1 MKIIDSYD
9 KLPLGVYLDIVALCE
24 DPDIEE
30 DDRQMSII
38 ALLTGEDED
47 TLLKLPILDF
57 RRLAEKARFLEEQVP
72 RPAAVPK
79 VIRLGGIDLIP
90 TTKVTKITTAQ
101 FVDYQTFAKEGHKR
115 LVEQLS
121 CFLIPAGCEY
131 NEGYDIEDV
140 QTAIR
145 DNLTVTQAQG
155 LAAFFF
161 SRWTRLVGSSLIYSA
176 LMVRRIR
183 PKAKRREMQA
193 QIRQAWAA
201 FRRNGDG
208 STAFA
213 LSVIPPIRR
222 GTRYGE

>member
-9 KLPLGVYLDIVALCE
+9 KLPLGVYLDIMALVE
-24 DPDIEE
+24 DTTLEE
-30 DDRQMSII
+30 DDRQLSII
-38 ALLTGEDED
+38 ALLTGETED

-57 RRLAEKARFLEEQVP
+57 RKLAEKARFLEDQVP

-79 VIRLGGIDLIP
+79 VIRLGGMDLIP

-121 CFLIPAGCEY
+121 CFLIPADCEY
-131 NEGYDIEDV
+131 NEGYDIDYV

-145 DNLTVTQAQG
+145 DYLTVTQAQG
-155 LAAFFF
+155 IAAFFF
-161 SRWTRLVGSSLIYSA
+161 RRWTALVGSSLIYSA
-176 LMVRRIR
+176 LMVRKIR
-183 PKAKRREMQA
+183 PKEKRKEMKA
-193 QIRQAWAA
+193 QIRQAWED
-201 FRRNGDG
+201 FKRNGDG

-213 LSVIPPIRR
+213 WSVIPPIRR
-222 GTRYGE
+222 GV

>member
-9 KLPLGVYLDIVALCE
+9 KLPLGVYLDIVALVE
-24 DPDIEE
+24 DTDLEE
-30 DDRQMSII
+30 DDRQLSII

-79 VIRLGGIDLIP
+79 VIRLGGIDLVP

-121 CFLIPAGCEY
+121 CFLIPSGCEY

-161 SRWTRLVGSSLIYSA
+161 SRWTHLVGSSLIYSA
-176 LMVRRIR
+176 LMARRIR

-193 QIRQAWAA
+193 QIRQAWEA
-201 FRRNGDG
+201 FKKNGDG

>member
-9 KLPLGVYLDIVALCE
+9 KLPLGVYLDIVALVE
-24 DPDIEE
+24 DTDLEE
-30 DDRQMSII
+30 DDRQLSII
-38 ALLTGEDED
+38 ALLTGETED

-57 RRLAEKARFLEEQVP
+57 RKLAEKARFLEDQVP

-79 VIRLGGIDLIP
+79 VIRLGGIDLVP

-121 CFLIPAGCEY
+121 CFLIPSGCEY

-140 QTAIR
+140 QTSIR

-193 QIRQAWAA
+193 QIRQAWED
-201 FRRNGDG
+201 FKRNGDG

-213 LSVIPPIRR
+213 WSVIPPIHR
-222 GTRYGE
+222 GV

>member
-9 KLPLGVYLDIVALCE
+9 KLPLGIYLDIMALVE
-24 DPDIEE
+24 DTTLEE
-30 DDRQMSII
+30 DDRQLSII
-38 ALLTGEDED
+38 ALLTGETED
-47 TLLKLPILDF
+47 ALLKLPILDF
-57 RRLAEKARFLEEQVP
+57 RKLAEKSRFLEDEVP

-79 VIRLGGIDLIP
+79 VIRLDGIDLIP

-131 NEGYDIEDV
+131 NEGYDIDYV
-140 QTAIR
+140 QNAIR
-145 DNLTVTQAQG
+145 DYLTVTQAQG

-161 SRWTRLVGSSLIYSA
+161 RRWTVLVGSSLIYSA
-176 LMVRRIR
+176 LMVRKIR
-183 PKAKRREMQA
+183 PKEKRREMKA
-193 QIRQAWAA
+193 QIRSTWED
-201 FRRNGDG
+201 FKRNGDG

-213 LSVIPPIRR
+213 WSVIPPIRR
-222 GTRYGE
+222 GV

>member
-9 KLPLGVYLDIVALCE
+9 KLPLGVYLDIMALVE
-24 DPDIEE
+24 DTTLEE
-30 DDRQMSII
+30 DDRQLSII
-38 ALLTGEDED
+38 ALLTGETED
-47 TLLKLPILDF
+47 ALLKLPILDF
-57 RRLAEKARFLEEQVP
+57 RRLAEKSRFLDEQVP

-79 VIRLGGIDLIP
+79 VIRLGGFDLVP

-121 CFLIPAGCEY
+121 CFLIPSGCEY
-131 NEGYDIEDV
+131 NEGYDIDTV
-140 QTAIR
+140 QSAIR

-161 SRWTRLVGSSLIYSA
+161 VRWTRLVGSSLIYST
-176 LMVRRIR
+176 LMVRKIR
-183 PKAKRREMQA
+183 PKEKRKEMKA
-193 QIRQAWAA
+193 QIRQAWED
-201 FRRNGDG
+201 FKRNGDG

-213 LSVIPPIRR
+213 WSVIPPIRR
-222 GTRYGE
+222 GV

>member
-9 KLPLGVYLDIVALCE
+9 KLPLGTYLDIVALVE
-24 DPDIEE
+24 DTTMEE
-30 DDRQMSII
+30 DDRQLSII
-38 ALLTGEDED
+38 ALLTGETED

-57 RRLAEKARFLEEQVP
+57 RKLAEKARFLEDQVP

-131 NEGYDIEDV
+131 NEGYDIDYV
-140 QTAIR
+140 QNAIR
-145 DNLTVTQAQG
+145 DYLTVTQAQG

-161 SRWTRLVGSSLIYSA
+161 RRWTALVGSSLIYSA
-176 LMVRRIR
+176 LMVRKIR
-183 PKAKRREMQA
+183 PKEKRKEMKA
-193 QIRQAWAA
+193 QIRQAWED
-201 FRRNGDG
+201 FKRNGDG

-213 LSVIPPIRR
+213 WSVIPLIRR
-222 GTRYGE
+222 GV

>member
-9 KLPLGVYLDIVALCE
+9 KLPLGVYLDIVALVE
-24 DPDIEE
+24 DTDLEE
-30 DDRQMSII
+30 DDRQLSII

-79 VIRLGGIDLIP
+79 VIRLGGIDLVP

-121 CFLIPAGCEY
+121 CFLIPSGCEY

-161 SRWTRLVGSSLIYSA
+161 SRWTRLVGSSLI
-176 LMVRRIR
+176 
-183 PKAKRREMQA
+183 
-193 QIRQAWAA
+193 
-201 FRRNGDG
+201 
-208 STAFA
+208 
-213 LSVIPPIRR
+213 
-222 GTRYGE
+222 

>member
-9 KLPLGVYLDIVALCE
+9 KLPLGVYLDIVALVE
-24 DPDIEE
+24 DTDLEE
-30 DDRQMSII
+30 DDRQLSII

-79 VIRLGGIDLIP
+79 VIRLGGIDLVP

-121 CFLIPAGCEY
+121 CFLIPSGCEY

-176 LMVRRIR
+176 LMARRIR

-193 QIRQAWAA
+193 QIRQAWEA
-201 FRRNGDG
+201 FKKNGDG

>member
-9 KLPLGVYLDIVALCE
+9 KLPLGIYLDIMALVE
-24 DPDIEE
+24 DTTLEE
-30 DDRQMSII
+30 DDRQLSII
-38 ALLTGEDED
+38 ALLTGETED
-47 TLLKLPILDF
+47 ALLKLPILDF
-57 RRLAEKARFLEEQVP
+57 RRLAEKARFLEDQVP

-79 VIRLGGIDLIP
+79 VIRLGGVDLIP

-131 NEGYDIEDV
+131 NEGYDIDYV
-140 QTAIR
+140 QNAIR
-145 DNLTVTQAQG
+145 DYLTVTQAQG

-161 SRWTRLVGSSLIYSA
+161 RRWTVLVGSSLIYSA
-176 LMVRRIR
+176 LMARKIR
-183 PKAKRREMQA
+183 PKEKRKEMKA
-193 QIRQAWAA
+193 QIRQAWED
-201 FRRNGDG
+201 FKKNGDG

-213 LSVIPPIRR
+213 WSVIPPIRR
-222 GTRYGE
+222 GV

>member
-9 KLPLGVYLDIVALCE
+9 KLPLGVYLDIMALVE
-24 DPDIEE
+24 DTTLEE
-30 DDRQMSII
+30 DERQLSII
-38 ALLTGEDED
+38 ALLTGETED

-57 RRLAEKARFLEEQVP
+57 RKLAEKARFLEDQVP

-90 TTKVTKITTAQ
+90 TTKVTKICTAQ

-121 CFLIPAGCEY
+121 CFLIPACCEY
-131 NEGYDIEDV
+131 NEGYDIDYV
-140 QTAIR
+140 QNAIR
-145 DNLTVTQAQG
+145 DYLTVTQAQG

-161 SRWTRLVGSSLIYSA
+161 RRWTALVGSSLIYSA
-176 LMVRRIR
+176 LMVRKIR
-183 PKAKRREMQA
+183 PKEKRKEMKA
-193 QIRQAWAA
+193 QIRQAWED
-201 FRRNGDG
+201 FKRNGDG

-213 LSVIPPIRR
+213 WSVIPLIRR
-222 GTRYGE
+222 GV

>member
-9 KLPLGVYLDIVALCE
+9 ELPLGVYLDIVALCE
-24 DPDIEE
+24 DEAIDE
-30 DDRQMSII
+30 DDRQLSII

-57 RRLAEKARFLEEQVP
+57 RKLAEKARFLEEQVP

-79 VIRLGGIDLIP
+79 VIRLGGIDLVP
-90 TTKVTKITTAQ
+90 TTKITKITTAQ

-121 CFLIPAGCEY
+121 CFLIPSGCEY

-201 FRRNGDG
+201 FRTSGDG

>member
-9 KLPLGVYLDIVALCE
+9 KLPLGVYLDIMALVE
-24 DPDIEE
+24 DTDLEE
-30 DDRQMSII
+30 DDRQLSII
-38 ALLTGEDED
+38 ALLTGETEGA
-47 TLLKLPILDF
+47 LLKLPILDF
-57 RRLAEKARFLEEQVP
+57 RRLAEKARFLEEEVP

-79 VIRLGGIDLIP
+79 VIRLDGIDLIP

-131 NEGYDIEDV
+131 NEGYDIGYV
-140 QTAIR
+140 QNAIR
-145 DNLTVTQAQG
+145 DYLTVTQAQG

-176 LMVRRIR
+176 LMVRKIR
-183 PKAKRREMQA
+183 PKEKRKEMKAK
-193 QIRQAWAA
+193 IRQAWED

-213 LSVIPPIRR
+213 WSVIPPIRR
-222 GTRYGE
+222 GV